1 MENYDILEQNLMK
14 NIQEFSEFI
23 VDNFGITN
31 YYDLVDLMIDLHNF
45 KAKMYKRDKQLTME
59 ILKEL
64 ESREN

>member
-1 MENYDILEQNLMK
+1 MEKYEILEQSIMK
-14 NIQEFSEFI
+14 NIQELSEFI
-23 VDNFGITN
+23 VDNFDITN

-64 ESREN
+64 ETE

>member
-1 MENYDILEQNLMK
+1 MENYEILEQNLMK

-45 KAKMYKRDKQLTME
+45 KAKMYKRDKKLTME
-59 ILKEL
+59 ILKEI
-64 ESREN
+64 ECGK